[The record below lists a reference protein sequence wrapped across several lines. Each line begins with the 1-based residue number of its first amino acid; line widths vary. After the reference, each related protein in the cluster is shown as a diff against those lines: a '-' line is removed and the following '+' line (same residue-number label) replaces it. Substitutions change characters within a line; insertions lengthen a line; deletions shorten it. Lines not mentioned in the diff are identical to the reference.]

1 MVHPKKTRL
10 IGSACERTF
19 RGIFL
24 VAYFLLVLSSC
35 RNSIEEINALTYKDT
50 LPMQS
55 AMDVEMIY
63 SDSGEIKAMLRS
75 PQVDHYA
82 GENPYVVMPKGINV
96 IFFDSVKQVKTS
108 LKAGYAIKYEKS
120 EQMEARYK
128 VRIVNRAGEKLMTE
142 HLIWD
147 QSRHIIYTDV
157 PVQIRR
163 NNEVL
168 QGNGM
173 EADESFDKWVI
184 KKPTG
189 TFYINVDEEE
199 SDEDGETVN

>member
-1 MVHPKKTRL
+1 MVQKAKTGL
-10 IGSACERTF
+10 
-19 RGIFL
+19 
-24 VAYFLLVLSSC
+24 
-35 RNSIEEINALTYKDT
+35 NSIPLPWRFWGTALMAGIISVVLFSCHNSMEEINALTYKDT
-50 LPMQS
+50 LPMES
-55 AMDVEMIY
+55 ATDVEMIY
-63 SDSGEIKAMLRS
+63 SDSGKIQALLRS
-75 PQVDHYA
+75 PQVDRYG
-82 GENPYVVMPKGINV
+82 GENPYVVMPKGIHV
-96 IFFDSVKQVKTS
+96 IFFDSAMTVKTS

-128 VRIVNRAGEKLMTE
+128 VRIVNRIGEKLMTE

-147 QSRHIIYTDV
+147 QSRHIIYTEV

-189 TFYINVDEEE
+189 TFYINVDDDESEEE
-199 SDEDGETVN
+199 DDL